1 MVFIVNRSGTRKDHR
16 SSAFVPGNVPRS
28 SRISWPI
35 SVNGARSM
43 QGEVAYSY
51 CARNGCLRN
60 IRNAATDG
68 HSISGKLVTRAIHAT
83 DIPRRDRYIRSA
95 ARFTPTRRY
104 CVYTCTIHRQNID
117 NWPLMAV
124 LLPRF
129 ETRAVLR
136 TFFARMHAR
145 LHGLFCVSCCYTR
158 ASLSTKLAGA

>member
-104 CVYTCTIHRQNID
+104 CVYTCTIHRRNID
-117 NWPLMAV
+117 NWPLMASSEIRDTGCSSNILRSNACTTAWIILRFV
-124 LLPRF
+124 LL
-129 ETRAVLR
+129 
-136 TFFARMHAR
+136 HA
-145 LHGLFCVSCCYTR
+145 C
-158 ASLSTKLAGA
+158 KLID